1 MSLKKFGLFGG
12 SFDPVHIAHV
22 ALAQVALSQLQLD
35 AVRWVPAGQPWQKTR
50 ELASPAH
57 RAAMVQLAIADE
69 PRFTLERCELNRVG
83 PSFTL
88 DTVRELQAATPGAQ
102 WFLII
107 GQDQYVG
114 LHTWRDWKLL
124 LQLVTLAVA
133 MRPGVPA
140 QVNPEVQRVGHQPVA
155 LPMMEISSTEI
166 RERVA
171 SGQGIDRLVP
181 AAVARYIDRHHL
193 YRGQR

>member
-12 SFDPVHIAHV
+12 SFDPVHSAHV

-57 RAAMVQLAIADE
+57 RAAMLQLAIADE

-155 LPMMEISSTEI
+155 LPMMDISSTKI

>member
-1 MSLKKFGLFGG
+1 MSLKKIGLFGG
-12 SFDPVHIAHV
+12 SFDPVHSAHV

-50 ELASPAH
+50 ELATPAH
-57 RAAMVQLAIADE
+57 RAAMLQLAIADE

-88 DTVRELQAATPGAQ
+88 DTVRELQAATPGTQ

-140 QVNPEVQRVGHQPVA
+140 QANPEVQRVGHQPVA
-155 LPMMEISSTEI
+155 LPMMDISSTEI
-166 RERVA
+166 RERVT

-193 YRGQR
+193 YRGIG